1 MKILKSSA
9 LIKPPAKSAN
19 PKIQETP
26 KISKGLEKLLGDT
39 EKKFGKNAIMLG
51 FPKDEDGQ
59 LKVIERVPTGSI
71 SLDIAL
77 GGGLPLGRFTELS
90 GAYSVSKTTQAMHI
104 IRNAQKMGLR
114 CAIIEAEAGSISEP
128 YLRDLGV
135 DVANLVYSPSEGLEE
150 ALQILFDLQRSGEV
164 QLAVWDSI
172 EASPP
177 TKEYDTD
184 MDDTVQMGIK
194 PKLNNMYFRKFMAGN
209 NYLTR
214 RDMRPFTLI
223 GINQLREAIGRYGDP
238 EFTTGGRGKGF
249 TAAIDLRLRKGDWIV
264 EGKGENAQIVGQI
277 VKFKVEKNK
286 TFKRMQTGEFDFYFA
301 PNSQGVKPLYND
313 NVKEIIVEGIEYGL
327 IIQGGA
333 WFTVNETGKKF
344 QGLPAL
350 VEYLRPQKNLI
361 DKFRKEIIDQI
372 TKETSK

>member
-1 MKILKSSA
+1 
-9 LIKPPAKSAN
+9 
-19 PKIQETP
+19 
-26 KISKGLEKLLGDT
+26 
-39 EKKFGKNAIMLG
+39 
-51 FPKDEDGQ
+51 
-59 LKVIERVPTGSI
+59 
-71 SLDIAL
+71 
-77 GGGLPLGRFTELS
+77 
-90 GAYSVSKTTQAMHI
+90 
-104 IRNAQKMGLR
+104 MGLR